1 MAYITVFDAARDCH
15 EASRRIPVLAFV
27 CCFIGAFYLRST
39 LARVFPDVK
48 PWGRPPSI
56 STWIGIGLFSL
67 APSVLLFG
75 SFGDCTDAS
84 ALQAGRFSIVE
95 GPVTEF
101 DEYFGGVFGK
111 AESFMVSGKR
121 FTVSRYIGSA
131 GEHGGFHQLSSQGG
145 PIRDGLNVRIA
156 YSGSE
161 ILRLEIAK

>member
-1 MAYITVFDAARDCH
+1 MAYITIFDAARDCR
-15 EASRRIPVLAFV
+15 EASRWVPALAFV
-27 CCFIGAFYLRST
+27 CCFIGAFCLRSAM
-39 LARVFPDVK
+39 ARVFGDVK
-48 PWGRPPSI
+48 LWGGPPSI
-56 STWIGIGLFSL
+56 SAWIGIGLFSL

-84 ALQAGRFSIVE
+84 ALREGRFSIVE

-101 DEYFGGVFGK
+101 DQYFGGVFGK
-111 AESFMVSGKR
+111 GESFRVSGKR
-121 FTVSRYIGSA
+121 FTVTQYNASA
-131 GEHGGFHQLSSQGG
+131 GERGGFHQLSSQGG